1 MDVSDVT
8 SSVAPRFQLRDLKLG
23 RALLAVT
30 MLSLLFM
37 AGTAFQSAVTL
48 WSRVEASDVMRAA
61 SGAALSG
68 RIAAEMSQFLIA
80 QIGLHLVLAAV
91 AWMMA
96 IASAVIWPMARVK
109 LTRVSIGWFC
119 LLAAAVIVYNAYWY
133 PRTLMGAY
141 YHDHVAVTVGSIPL
155 ARLIYLGVIA
165 LAVVVVARALWVA
178 GRSLAQ
184 VQRGHAMVVGA
195 MAAVA
200 ITAVAIAQVRGGD
213 AKADDDPRP
222 HVIVLGIDSLRLEQL
237 QRFGGAGLTPNLDS
251 FLVEA
256 DLMRD
261 TTTPAARTFSSWMA
275 ILTGRSPT
283 VTGARFNLAARDSV
297 NVNPTMADVVRKAGY
312 RTVYSTDE
320 VRFANIDETYGFDQ
334 VITPRIG
341 ASDFLIGT
349 YNELPLA
356 SVVINTRIGK
366 WLFPF
371 SYANRGV
378 ATMFQP
384 ETYIERLERDL
395 EFDQPTLFI
404 AHLTAP
410 HWPYYV
416 SDTPFG
422 VSVKQHPD
430 DRPLYR
436 IGLRTGDE
444 MFGDLVALL
453 QRKGALANSL
463 VIVLSDHGE
472 ALGLPGDSFLKKA
485 GRGPIEG
492 LLAPVAVKDFGHGQ
506 SVLSPSQYQVLL
518 SFRTFGANGL
528 FRSSGRE
535 FDVPVT
541 VEDIAPTV
549 LDLLQVAG
557 DPLGASGHSLAPLLR
572 GDARELATH
581 SADRVRFTETDL
593 AVLPAPDGGVDE
605 VGTAR
610 QNAMF
615 FEVDPVTA
623 RLEIRSLYEPL
634 AIAFK
639 ERAAFTSKRLLAAL
653 PASPDSHQYLLF
665 DTTTGNGRLLLER
678 PDDAADPEGQRLWD
692 ALHAHYGEEMKPAVA
707 VRREDWGRI
716 EEEWGGFLRRQ
727 EERKSREP
735 SAQPSAPPHG

>member
-1 MDVSDVT
+1 
-8 SSVAPRFQLRDLKLG
+8 
-23 RALLAVT
+23 
-30 MLSLLFM
+30 
-37 AGTAFQSAVTL
+37 
-48 WSRVEASDVMRAA
+48 
-61 SGAALSG
+61 
-68 RIAAEMSQFLIA
+68 
-80 QIGLHLVLAAV
+80 
-91 AWMMA
+91 
-96 IASAVIWPMARVK
+96 
-109 LTRVSIGWFC
+109 
-119 LLAAAVIVYNAYWY
+119 
-133 PRTLMGAY
+133 
-141 YHDHVAVTVGSIPL
+141 
-155 ARLIYLGVIA
+155 
-165 LAVVVVARALWVA
+165 
-178 GRSLAQ
+178 
-184 VQRGHAMVVGA
+184 
-195 MAAVA
+195 
-200 ITAVAIAQVRGGD
+200 
-213 AKADDDPRP
+213 
-222 HVIVLGIDSLRLEQL
+222 
-237 QRFGGAGLTPNLDS
+237 
-251 FLVEA
+251 
-256 DLMRD
+256 
-261 TTTPAARTFSSWMA
+261 
-275 ILTGRSPT
+275 
-283 VTGARFNLAARDSV
+283 
-297 NVNPTMADVVRKAGY
+297 
-312 RTVYSTDE
+312 
-320 VRFANIDETYGFDQ
+320 
-334 VITPRIG
+334 
-341 ASDFLIGT
+341 
-349 YNELPLA
+349 
-356 SVVINTRIGK
+356 
-366 WLFPF
+366 
-371 SYANRGV
+371 
-378 ATMFQP
+378 MFQP
-384 ETYIERLERDL
+384 GTYIESLERDL

-422 VSVKQHPD
+422 VSVKEHPD

-436 IGLRTGDE
+436 IGLKTGDE

-492 LLAPVAVKDFGHGQ
+492 LLAPIAVKDFGHGQ

-518 SFRTFGANGL
+518 SFRTFGANRL

-572 GDARELATH
+572 GDVRELATH
-581 SADRVRFTETDL
+581 STDRVRFTETDL
-593 AVLPAPDGGVDE
+593 AVLPAPDGGIDE

-623 RLEIRSLYEPL
+623 RLEIRGLYEPL

-639 ERAAFTSKRLLAAL
+639 ERAAFTAKRLLAAL

-678 PDDAADPEGQRLWD
+678 PDAADPEGQRLWD

-727 EERKSREP
+727 EERKSPAP
-735 SAQPSAPPHG
+735 SAQPSPPPHG